1 LSFNGTNDYLEA
13 PDQTYLNIGANQDLS
28 IDVWVKISSQNNGV
42 VSLVDK
48 RQDTPIQGYQFF
60 LYNDLLGLQ
69 VGNNDNYTNYV
80 STKAVPADNKWHLVA
95 VTADRHSSSCG
106 STCGTWYLDGKA
118 VGTFDPSS
126 YDNLTLDS
134 PGIPLRIGAQDAS
147 LGSGEFFKG
156 GLDELEIFNRALNAT
171 EVQALY
177 QPARPESASDDYR
190 RNRSKTESPS
200 WFGAWAVATFATLRP
215 TLRLIRRVG
224 F

>member
-1 LSFNGTNDYLEA
+1 MSIAGEVSGALSFNGTNDYLEA

-177 QPARPESASDDYR
+177 QAGSAG
-190 RNRSKTESPS
+190 KCK
-200 WFGAWAVATFATLRP
+200 
-215 TLRLIRRVG
+215 
-224 F
+224 